1 MNHIYK
7 IAAGQGW
14 GTVTAYQGNWDE
26 LVVTCERDTL
36 IARVEEVITTCW
48 AEKSE
53 AMLVI

>member
-1 MNHIYK
+1 MEHTHK
-7 IAAGQGW
+7 ITAGQGW
-14 GTVTAYQGNWDE
+14 GAVSAYRGNLDE